1 METRWIPGVNYR
13 QDYGRWAF
21 AEFTEVFQMDA
32 DFKAKVAEQFDQIV
46 DGAAAA
52 AAAKET

>member
-1 METRWIPGVNYR
+1 VNYR